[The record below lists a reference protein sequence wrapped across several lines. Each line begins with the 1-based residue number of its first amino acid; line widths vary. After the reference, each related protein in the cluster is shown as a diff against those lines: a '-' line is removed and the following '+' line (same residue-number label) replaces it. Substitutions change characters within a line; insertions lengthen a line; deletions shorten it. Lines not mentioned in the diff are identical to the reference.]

1 MLENYRSVRGN
12 STPKIA
18 KLIDLV
24 QILMGQEFGERATS
38 SGMIIAVVSAE
49 PTLTLGV

>member
-1 MLENYRSVRGN
+1 MSSNLVMLENYRSVRGN

-24 QILMGQEFGERATS
+24 QILMGQEFGERGDYDES
-38 SGMIIAVVSAE
+38 EGVGQLII
-49 PTLTLGV
+49 